1 MLSAPAK
8 VASFGE
14 HVNVV
19 VGTKCTIECYRVG
32 MPTPSIEWTGPKGTE
47 SK

>member
-1 MLSAPAK
+1 

-19 VGTKCTIECYRVG
+19 VGTKVTIECYRVG
-32 MPTPSIEWTGPKGTE
+32 MPTPVVIWKAPEDVETK
-47 SK
+47 